1 MTIKI
6 LFSANEENWK
16 RYKAPLQ
23 DALDDKSL
31 DYELGITIIP
41 SEVDYI
47 IYAPTSSLQDFSPY
61 TKLKAVLNLWAGVEG
76 VTNNKTLNVPLARMV
91 DSGLTDGMVE
101 WVTGHTL
108 RHHLGIDKHI
118 HGQDGIW
125 RSYVPPLAKDRIIT
139 ILGLGTLGTACGIAL
154 KRLGF
159 KNDIKNRI
167 DETSKYIRPNEGTVD
182 YAYMFIPADGLYQDL
197 LNSRVG
203 SLKIRSKELVSYA
216 YQKKV
221 MIVSPMSLFPMLQ
234 ITMKALNNLKFEK
247 SIELV
252 IKNVQNLSDHL
263 ITYQTY
269 HNKLGNTLNTVVNHY
284 NRTSDEFKK
293 IDKDVMK
300 ISEGKFVTINNTIF
314 IFMLNRCIK
323 IKTIFK
329 TCRY

>member
-6 LFSANEENWK
+6 LFSANNENWE

-23 DALDDKSL
+23 DALDNKSL
-31 DYELGITIIP
+31 DYELGRTITP
-41 SEVDYI
+41 CEVDYI
-47 IYAPTSSLQDFSPY
+47 IYAPSSSLQDFSPY

-159 KNDIKNRI
+159 NVRGWSRREKRVDGIICFYGDDQVDSSLMDADI
-167 DETSKYIRPNEGTVD
+167 VV
-182 YAYMFIPADGLYQDL
+182 L
-197 LNSRVG
+197 LLPDTPLTQN
-203 SLKIRSKELVSYA
+203 I
-216 YQKKV
+216 
-221 MIVSPMSLFPMLQ
+221 
-234 ITMKALNNLKFEK
+234 LN
-247 SIELV
+247 
-252 IKNVQNLSDHL
+252 QH
-263 ITYQTY
+263 
-269 HNKLGNTLNTVVNHY
+269 TLNLLKRGAFVLNPGRGPLIDDDALLAALETGQIEHATLDVFRIEPLPQNHQYWSNNKVTVIPH
-284 NRTSDEFKK
+284 KA
-293 IDKDVMK
+293 
-300 ISEGKFVTINNTIF
+300 SET
-314 IFMLNRCIK
+314 RP
-323 IKTIFK
+323 KTASQVIAMNIE
-329 TCRY
+329 RAENGQELLYLVDRENGY

>member
-31 DYELGITIIP
+31 DYELGTTITP

-47 IYAPTSSLQDFSPY
+47 VYAPSSSLQDFSPY
-61 TKLKAVLNLWAGVEG
+61 AKLKAVLNLWAGVEG
-76 VTNNKTLNVPLARMV
+76 VTNNKTLKVPLARMV

-125 RSYVPPLAKDRIIT
+125 RSYVPPLAKDRVIT

-159 KNDIKNRI
+159 NVRGWSRREKRVDGILCFYGDEQIDSSLMDADI
-167 DETSKYIRPNEGTVD
+167 VV
-182 YAYMFIPADGLYQDL
+182 L
-197 LNSRVG
+197 LLPDTPLTQN
-203 SLKIRSKELVSYA
+203 I
-216 YQKKV
+216 
-221 MIVSPMSLFPMLQ
+221 
-234 ITMKALNNLKFEK
+234 LNK
-247 SIELV
+247 
-252 IKNVQNLSDHL
+252 H
-263 ITYQTY
+263 
-269 HNKLGNTLNTVVNHY
+269 TLNLLKRGAFVLNPGRGPLIDDDALLAALDSGQIEHATLDVFRIEPLPQNHQYWSNNKVTVIPH
-284 NRTSDEFKK
+284 KA
-293 IDKDVMK
+293 
-300 ISEGKFVTINNTIF
+300 SET
-314 IFMLNRCIK
+314 RP
-323 IKTIFK
+323 KTASQVIAMNIE
-329 TCRY
+329 RAENGQELLYLVDRENGY

>member
-6 LFSANEENWK
+6 LFSANDENWK

-31 DYELGITIIP
+31 DYELGRTITP
-41 SEVDYI
+41 CEVDYI
-47 IYAPTSSLQDFSPY
+47 IYAPSSSLQDFSPY

-125 RSYVPPLAKDRIIT
+125 RSYVPPLAKDRVIT

-159 KNDIKNRI
+159 NVRGWSRREKRVDGIICFYGDDQIDSSLMDADI
-167 DETSKYIRPNEGTVD
+167 VV
-182 YAYMFIPADGLYQDL
+182 L
-197 LNSRVG
+197 LLPDTPLTQN
-203 SLKIRSKELVSYA
+203 I
-216 YQKKV
+216 
-221 MIVSPMSLFPMLQ
+221 
-234 ITMKALNNLKFEK
+234 LN
-247 SIELV
+247 
-252 IKNVQNLSDHL
+252 QH
-263 ITYQTY
+263 
-269 HNKLGNTLNTVVNHY
+269 TLNLLKRGAFVLNPGRGPLIDDDALLAALETGQIEHATLDVFRIEPLPKNHQYWSNNKVTVIPH
-284 NRTSDEFKK
+284 KA
-293 IDKDVMK
+293 
-300 ISEGKFVTINNTIF
+300 SETRPKTASQVIAMN
-314 IFMLNRCIK
+314 IK
-323 IKTIFK
+323 RAENGQKLLYLVD
-329 TCRY
+329 RENGY

>member
-31 DYELGITIIP
+31 DYELGTTITP

-47 IYAPTSSLQDFSPY
+47 VYAPSSSLQDFSPY
-61 TKLKAVLNLWAGVEG
+61 AKLKAVLNLWAGVEG
-76 VTNNKTLNVPLARMV
+76 VTNNKTLKVPLARMV

-125 RSYVPPLAKDRIIT
+125 RSYVPPLAKDRVIT

-159 KNDIKNRI
+159 NVRGWSRREKRVDGIQCFYGDEQIDSSLMDADI
-167 DETSKYIRPNEGTVD
+167 VV
-182 YAYMFIPADGLYQDL
+182 L
-197 LNSRVG
+197 LLPDTPLTQN
-203 SLKIRSKELVSYA
+203 I
-216 YQKKV
+216 
-221 MIVSPMSLFPMLQ
+221 
-234 ITMKALNNLKFEK
+234 LNK
-247 SIELV
+247 
-252 IKNVQNLSDHL
+252 H
-263 ITYQTY
+263 
-269 HNKLGNTLNTVVNHY
+269 TLNLLKRGAFVLNPGRGPLIDDDALLAALDSGQIEHATLDVFRIEPLPQNHQYWSNNKVTVIPH
-284 NRTSDEFKK
+284 KA
-293 IDKDVMK
+293 
-300 ISEGKFVTINNTIF
+300 SETRPITASQVIAMN
-314 IFMLNRCIK
+314 IK
-323 IKTIFK
+323 
-329 TCRY
+329 RAENGQELLYLVDRENGY

>member
-31 DYELGITIIP
+31 DYELGTNITP

-47 IYAPTSSLQDFSPY
+47 IYAPSSSLQDFSPY

-76 VTNNKTLNVPLARMV
+76 VTNNKTLKVPLARMV

-125 RSYVPPLAKDRIIT
+125 RSYVPPLAKDRVIT

-159 KNDIKNRI
+159 NVRGWSRREKRVDGILCFYGDEQIDSSLMDADI
-167 DETSKYIRPNEGTVD
+167 VV
-182 YAYMFIPADGLYQDL
+182 L
-197 LNSRVG
+197 LLPDTPLTQN
-203 SLKIRSKELVSYA
+203 I
-216 YQKKV
+216 
-221 MIVSPMSLFPMLQ
+221 
-234 ITMKALNNLKFEK
+234 LN
-247 SIELV
+247 
-252 IKNVQNLSDHL
+252 QH
-263 ITYQTY
+263 
-269 HNKLGNTLNTVVNHY
+269 TLNLLKRGAFVLNPGRGPLIDDDALLAALDSGQIEHATLDVFRIEPLPKNHQYWSNNKVTVIPHKASETRPKTASQV
-284 NRTSDEFKK
+284 
-293 IDKDVMK
+293 
-300 ISEGKFVTINNTIF
+300 ISMNIEKAENGEELLYLVDRENG
-314 IFMLNRCIK
+314 
-323 IKTIFK
+323 
-329 TCRY
+329 Y

>member
-31 DYELGITIIP
+31 DYELGTNITP

-47 IYAPTSSLQDFSPY
+47 IYAPSSYLQDFSPY

-76 VTNNKTLNVPLARMV
+76 VTNNKTLKVPLARMV

-125 RSYVPPLAKDRIIT
+125 RSYVPPLAKDRVIT

-159 KNDIKNRI
+159 NVRGWSRREKRVDGILCFYGDEQIDSSLMDADI
-167 DETSKYIRPNEGTVD
+167 VV
-182 YAYMFIPADGLYQDL
+182 L
-197 LNSRVG
+197 LLPDTPLTQN
-203 SLKIRSKELVSYA
+203 I
-216 YQKKV
+216 
-221 MIVSPMSLFPMLQ
+221 
-234 ITMKALNNLKFEK
+234 LN
-247 SIELV
+247 
-252 IKNVQNLSDHL
+252 QH
-263 ITYQTY
+263 
-269 HNKLGNTLNTVVNHY
+269 TLNLLKRGAFVLNPGRGPLIDDDALLVALDSGQIEHATLDVFRIEPLPQNHQYWSNNKVTVIPH
-284 NRTSDEFKK
+284 KA
-293 IDKDVMK
+293 
-300 ISEGKFVTINNTIF
+300 SET
-314 IFMLNRCIK
+314 RP
-323 IKTIFK
+323 KTASQVIAMNIG
-329 TCRY
+329 RAENGQELLYLVDRENGY

>member
-31 DYELGITIIP
+31 DYELGTTITP

-47 IYAPTSSLQDFSPY
+47 IYAPSSYLQDFSPY

-76 VTNNKTLNVPLARMV
+76 VTNNKTLKVPLARMV

-125 RSYVPPLAKDRIIT
+125 RSYVPPLAKDRVIT

-159 KNDIKNRI
+159 NVRGWSRREKRVDGILCFYGDEQIDSSLMDADI
-167 DETSKYIRPNEGTVD
+167 VV
-182 YAYMFIPADGLYQDL
+182 L
-197 LNSRVG
+197 LLPDTPLTQN
-203 SLKIRSKELVSYA
+203 I
-216 YQKKV
+216 
-221 MIVSPMSLFPMLQ
+221 
-234 ITMKALNNLKFEK
+234 LN
-247 SIELV
+247 
-252 IKNVQNLSDHL
+252 QH
-263 ITYQTY
+263 
-269 HNKLGNTLNTVVNHY
+269 TLNLLKRGAFVLNPGRGPLIDDDALLVALDSGQIEHATLDVFRIEPLPQNHQYWSNNKVTVIPH
-284 NRTSDEFKK
+284 KA
-293 IDKDVMK
+293 
-300 ISEGKFVTINNTIF
+300 SET
-314 IFMLNRCIK
+314 RP
-323 IKTIFK
+323 KTASQVIAMNIE
-329 TCRY
+329 RAENGQELLYLVDRENGY

>member
-6 LFSANEENWK
+6 LFSANDENWK

-23 DALDDKSL
+23 DALDNKSL
-31 DYELGITIIP
+31 DYELGRTITP
-41 SEVDYI
+41 CEVDYI
-47 IYAPTSSLQDFSPY
+47 IYAPSSSLQDFSPY

-159 KNDIKNRI
+159 NVRGWSRREKRVDGIICFYGDDQVDSSLMDADI
-167 DETSKYIRPNEGTVD
+167 VV
-182 YAYMFIPADGLYQDL
+182 L
-197 LNSRVG
+197 LLPDTPLTQN
-203 SLKIRSKELVSYA
+203 I
-216 YQKKV
+216 
-221 MIVSPMSLFPMLQ
+221 
-234 ITMKALNNLKFEK
+234 LN
-247 SIELV
+247 
-252 IKNVQNLSDHL
+252 QH
-263 ITYQTY
+263 
-269 HNKLGNTLNTVVNHY
+269 TLNLLKRGAFVLNPGRGPLIDDDALLAALETGQIEHATLDVFRIEPLPQNHQYWSNNKVTVTPH
-284 NRTSDEFKK
+284 KA
-293 IDKDVMK
+293 
-300 ISEGKFVTINNTIF
+300 SET
-314 IFMLNRCIK
+314 RP
-323 IKTIFK
+323 KTASQVIAMNVE
-329 TCRY
+329 RAENGQELLYLVDRENGY

>member
-6 LFSANEENWK
+6 LFSANEENWR

-31 DYELGITIIP
+31 DYELGITITP

-47 IYAPTSSLQDFSPY
+47 IYAPSSPLQDFSPY

-76 VTNNKTLNVPLARMV
+76 VTTNKTLKVPLARMV

-154 KRLGF
+154 ERLGF
-159 KNDIKNRI
+159 NVRGWSRREKRVDGILCFYGDDQIDSSLLDADI
-167 DETSKYIRPNEGTVD
+167 VV
-182 YAYMFIPADGLYQDL
+182 L
-197 LNSRVG
+197 LLPDTPLTQN
-203 SLKIRSKELVSYA
+203 I
-216 YQKKV
+216 
-221 MIVSPMSLFPMLQ
+221 
-234 ITMKALNNLKFEK
+234 LN
-247 SIELV
+247 
-252 IKNVQNLSDHL
+252 QH
-263 ITYQTY
+263 
-269 HNKLGNTLNTVVNHY
+269 TLNLLKRGAFVLNPGRGPLIDDDALLAALETGQIEHATLDVFRIEPLPKNHQYWSNNKVTVIPH
-284 NRTSDEFKK
+284 KA
-293 IDKDVMK
+293 
-300 ISEGKFVTINNTIF
+300 SET
-314 IFMLNRCIK
+314 RP
-323 IKTIFK
+323 KTASQVIAMNIE
-329 TCRY
+329 RAENGQELLYLVDRENGY

>member
-31 DYELGITIIP
+31 HYELGITIIP

-47 IYAPTSSLQDFSPY
+47 IYAPSSPLQDFSPY

-76 VTNNKTLNVPLARMV
+76 VTNNKTLKVPLARMV

-154 KRLGF
+154 ERLGF
-159 KNDIKNRI
+159 NVRGWSRREKRVDGILCFYGDDQIDSSLLDADI
-167 DETSKYIRPNEGTVD
+167 VV
-182 YAYMFIPADGLYQDL
+182 L
-197 LNSRVG
+197 LLPDTPLTQN
-203 SLKIRSKELVSYA
+203 I
-216 YQKKV
+216 
-221 MIVSPMSLFPMLQ
+221 
-234 ITMKALNNLKFEK
+234 LN
-247 SIELV
+247 
-252 IKNVQNLSDHL
+252 QH
-263 ITYQTY
+263 
-269 HNKLGNTLNTVVNHY
+269 TLNLLKRGAFVLNPGRGPLIDDDALLAALETGQIEHATLDVFRIEPLPQNHQYWSNNKVTVIPH
-284 NRTSDEFKK
+284 KA
-293 IDKDVMK
+293 
-300 ISEGKFVTINNTIF
+300 SET
-314 IFMLNRCIK
+314 RP
-323 IKTIFK
+323 KTASQVIAMNIG
-329 TCRY
+329 RAENGQELLYLVDRENGY

>member
-6 LFSANEENWK
+6 LFSANEENWR

-23 DALDDKSL
+23 DALDNKSL
-31 DYELGITIIP
+31 DYELGITITP

-47 IYAPTSSLQDFSPY
+47 IYAPSSPLQDFSPY

-154 KRLGF
+154 ERLGF
-159 KNDIKNRI
+159 NVRGWSRKEKRVDGILCFYGDDQIDSSLLDADI
-167 DETSKYIRPNEGTVD
+167 VV
-182 YAYMFIPADGLYQDL
+182 L
-197 LNSRVG
+197 LLPDTPLTQN
-203 SLKIRSKELVSYA
+203 I
-216 YQKKV
+216 
-221 MIVSPMSLFPMLQ
+221 
-234 ITMKALNNLKFEK
+234 LN
-247 SIELV
+247 
-252 IKNVQNLSDHL
+252 QH
-263 ITYQTY
+263 
-269 HNKLGNTLNTVVNHY
+269 TLNLLKRGAFVLNPGRGPLIDDDALLAALETGQIEHATLDVFRIEPLPKNHQYWSNNKVTVIPH
-284 NRTSDEFKK
+284 KA
-293 IDKDVMK
+293 
-300 ISEGKFVTINNTIF
+300 SET
-314 IFMLNRCIK
+314 RP
-323 IKTIFK
+323 KTASQVIAMNIE
-329 TCRY
+329 RAENGQELLYLVDRENGY

>member
-31 DYELGITIIP
+31 DYELGTNIPP

-47 IYAPTSSLQDFSPY
+47 IYAPSSYLQDFSPY

-76 VTNNKTLNVPLARMV
+76 VTNNKTLKVPLARMV

-125 RSYVPPLAKDRIIT
+125 RSYVPPLAKDRVIT

-159 KNDIKNRI
+159 NVRGWSRREKRVDGILCFYGDEQIDSSLMDADI
-167 DETSKYIRPNEGTVD
+167 VV
-182 YAYMFIPADGLYQDL
+182 L
-197 LNSRVG
+197 LLPDTPLTQN
-203 SLKIRSKELVSYA
+203 I
-216 YQKKV
+216 
-221 MIVSPMSLFPMLQ
+221 
-234 ITMKALNNLKFEK
+234 LN
-247 SIELV
+247 
-252 IKNVQNLSDHL
+252 QH
-263 ITYQTY
+263 
-269 HNKLGNTLNTVVNHY
+269 TLNLLKRGAFVLNPGRGPLIDDDALLVALDSGQIEHATLDVFRIEPLPKNHQYWSNNKVTVTPH
-284 NRTSDEFKK
+284 KA
-293 IDKDVMK
+293 
-300 ISEGKFVTINNTIF
+300 SETRPITASQVIAMN
-314 IFMLNRCIK
+314 IK
-323 IKTIFK
+323 RAENGQKLLYLVD
-329 TCRY
+329 RENGY

>member
-31 DYELGITIIP
+31 DYELGTNITP

-47 IYAPTSSLQDFSPY
+47 IYAPSSYLQDFSPY

-76 VTNNKTLNVPLARMV
+76 VTNNKTLKVPLARMV

-125 RSYVPPLAKDRIIT
+125 RSYVPPLAKDRVIT

-159 KNDIKNRI
+159 NVRGWSRREKRVDGILCFYGDEQIDSSLMDADI
-167 DETSKYIRPNEGTVD
+167 VV
-182 YAYMFIPADGLYQDL
+182 L
-197 LNSRVG
+197 LLPDTPLTQN
-203 SLKIRSKELVSYA
+203 I
-216 YQKKV
+216 
-221 MIVSPMSLFPMLQ
+221 
-234 ITMKALNNLKFEK
+234 LN
-247 SIELV
+247 
-252 IKNVQNLSDHL
+252 QH
-263 ITYQTY
+263 
-269 HNKLGNTLNTVVNHY
+269 TLNLLKRGAFVLNPGRGPLIDDDALLVALDSGQIEHATLDVFRIEPLPKNHQYWSNNKVTVTPH
-284 NRTSDEFKK
+284 KA
-293 IDKDVMK
+293 
-300 ISEGKFVTINNTIF
+300 SETRPITASQVIAMN
-314 IFMLNRCIK
+314 IK
-323 IKTIFK
+323 RAENGQKLLYLVD
-329 TCRY
+329 RENGY

>member
-31 DYELGITIIP
+31 DYELGTTITP

-47 IYAPTSSLQDFSPY
+47 VYAPSSSLQDFSPY
-61 TKLKAVLNLWAGVEG
+61 AKLKAVLNLWAGVEG
-76 VTNNKTLNVPLARMV
+76 VTNNKTLKVPLARMV

-125 RSYVPPLAKDRIIT
+125 RSYVPPLAKDRVIT

-159 KNDIKNRI
+159 NVRGWSRREKRVDGIQCFYGDEQIDSSLMDADI
-167 DETSKYIRPNEGTVD
+167 VV
-182 YAYMFIPADGLYQDL
+182 L
-197 LNSRVG
+197 LLPDTPLTQN
-203 SLKIRSKELVSYA
+203 I
-216 YQKKV
+216 
-221 MIVSPMSLFPMLQ
+221 
-234 ITMKALNNLKFEK
+234 LNK
-247 SIELV
+247 
-252 IKNVQNLSDHL
+252 H
-263 ITYQTY
+263 
-269 HNKLGNTLNTVVNHY
+269 TLNLLKRGAFVLNPGRGPLIDDDALLAALDSGQIEHATLDVFRIEPLPQNHQYWSNNKVTVIPH
-284 NRTSDEFKK
+284 KA
-293 IDKDVMK
+293 
-300 ISEGKFVTINNTIF
+300 SET
-314 IFMLNRCIK
+314 RP
-323 IKTIFK
+323 KTASQVIAMNIE
-329 TCRY
+329 RAENGEELLYLVDRENGY

>member
-31 DYELGITIIP
+31 DYELGTNITP

-47 IYAPTSSLQDFSPY
+47 IYAPSSSLQDFSPY

-76 VTNNKTLNVPLARMV
+76 VTNNKTLKVPLARMV

-125 RSYVPPLAKDRIIT
+125 RSYVPPLAKDRVIT

-159 KNDIKNRI
+159 NVRGWSRREKRVDGILCFYGDEQIDSSLMDADI
-167 DETSKYIRPNEGTVD
+167 VV
-182 YAYMFIPADGLYQDL
+182 L
-197 LNSRVG
+197 LLPDTPLTQN
-203 SLKIRSKELVSYA
+203 I
-216 YQKKV
+216 
-221 MIVSPMSLFPMLQ
+221 
-234 ITMKALNNLKFEK
+234 LN
-247 SIELV
+247 
-252 IKNVQNLSDHL
+252 QH
-263 ITYQTY
+263 
-269 HNKLGNTLNTVVNHY
+269 TLNLLKRGAFVLNPGRGPLIDDDALLVALDSGQIEHATLDVFRIEPLPKNHQYWSNNKVTVTPH
-284 NRTSDEFKK
+284 KA
-293 IDKDVMK
+293 
-300 ISEGKFVTINNTIF
+300 SETRPITASQVIAMN
-314 IFMLNRCIK
+314 IK
-323 IKTIFK
+323 RAENGQKLLYLVD
-329 TCRY
+329 RENGY

>member
-6 LFSANEENWK
+6 LFSANEENWR

-31 DYELGITIIP
+31 DYELGITITP

-154 KRLGF
+154 ERLGF
-159 KNDIKNRI
+159 NVRGWSRSEKRVDGILCFYGDDQIDSSLLDADI
-167 DETSKYIRPNEGTVD
+167 VV
-182 YAYMFIPADGLYQDL
+182 L
-197 LNSRVG
+197 LLPDTPLTQN
-203 SLKIRSKELVSYA
+203 I
-216 YQKKV
+216 
-221 MIVSPMSLFPMLQ
+221 
-234 ITMKALNNLKFEK
+234 LN
-247 SIELV
+247 
-252 IKNVQNLSDHL
+252 QH
-263 ITYQTY
+263 
-269 HNKLGNTLNTVVNHY
+269 TLNLLKRGAFVLNPGRGPLIDDDALLAALETGQIEHATLDVFRIEPLPKNHQYWSNNKVTVIPH
-284 NRTSDEFKK
+284 KA
-293 IDKDVMK
+293 
-300 ISEGKFVTINNTIF
+300 SET
-314 IFMLNRCIK
+314 RP
-323 IKTIFK
+323 KTASQVIAMNIE
-329 TCRY
+329 RAENGQELLYLVDRENGY

>member
-6 LFSANEENWK
+6 LFSANEENWR

-31 DYELGITIIP
+31 DYELGITITP

-47 IYAPTSSLQDFSPY
+47 IYAPTSSLQVFSPY

-154 KRLGF
+154 ERLGF
-159 KNDIKNRI
+159 NVRGWSRREKRVDGILCFYGDDQIDSSLLDADI
-167 DETSKYIRPNEGTVD
+167 VV
-182 YAYMFIPADGLYQDL
+182 L
-197 LNSRVG
+197 LLPDTPLTQN
-203 SLKIRSKELVSYA
+203 I
-216 YQKKV
+216 
-221 MIVSPMSLFPMLQ
+221 
-234 ITMKALNNLKFEK
+234 LN
-247 SIELV
+247 
-252 IKNVQNLSDHL
+252 QH
-263 ITYQTY
+263 
-269 HNKLGNTLNTVVNHY
+269 TLNLLKRGAFVLNPGRGPLIDDDALLAALETGQIEHATLDVFRIEPLPKNHQYWSNNKVTVIPH
-284 NRTSDEFKK
+284 KA
-293 IDKDVMK
+293 
-300 ISEGKFVTINNTIF
+300 SET
-314 IFMLNRCIK
+314 RP
-323 IKTIFK
+323 KTASQVIAMNIE
-329 TCRY
+329 RAENGQELLYLVDRENGY

>member
-31 DYELGITIIP
+31 DYELGTTITP

-47 IYAPTSSLQDFSPY
+47 IYAPSSYLQDFSPY

-76 VTNNKTLNVPLARMV
+76 VTNNKTLKVPLARMV

-125 RSYVPPLAKDRIIT
+125 RSYVPPLAKDRVIT

-159 KNDIKNRI
+159 NVR
-167 DETSKYIRPNEGTVD
+167 GW
-182 YAYMFIPADGLYQDL
+182 
-197 LNSRVG
+197 SR
-203 SLKIRSKELVSYA
+203 R
-216 YQKKV
+216 
-221 MIVSPMSLFPMLQ
+221 
-234 ITMKALNNLKFEK
+234 EK
-247 SIELV
+247 SVDGILCFYGDEQIDSSLMDADIV
-252 IKNVQNLSDHL
+252 VLLLPDTPLTQNIL
-263 ITYQTY
+263 
-269 HNKLGNTLNTVVNHY
+269 NKHTLNLLKRGAFVLNPGRGPLIDDDALLVALDSGQIEHATLDVFRIEPLPKNHQYWSNNKVTVIPH
-284 NRTSDEFKK
+284 KA
-293 IDKDVMK
+293 
-300 ISEGKFVTINNTIF
+300 SETRPITASQVIAMN
-314 IFMLNRCIK
+314 IK
-323 IKTIFK
+323 RAENGQKLLYLVD
-329 TCRY
+329 RENGY

>member
-31 DYELGITIIP
+31 DYELGTTITP

-47 IYAPTSSLQDFSPY
+47 IYAPSSSLQDFSPY

-159 KNDIKNRI
+159 NVR
-167 DETSKYIRPNEGTVD
+167 GW
-182 YAYMFIPADGLYQDL
+182 
-197 LNSRVG
+197 SR
-203 SLKIRSKELVSYA
+203 RE
-216 YQKKV
+216 KKV
-221 MIVSPMSLFPMLQ
+221 DGILCFYGDEQIDSSLMDADIVVLLLPDTPLTQ
-234 ITMKALNNLKFEK
+234 NILN
-247 SIELV
+247 
-252 IKNVQNLSDHL
+252 QH
-263 ITYQTY
+263 
-269 HNKLGNTLNTVVNHY
+269 TLNLLKRGAFVLNPGRGPLIDDAALLAALETGQIEHATLDVFRIEPLPQNHQYWSNNKVTVIPH
-284 NRTSDEFKK
+284 KA
-293 IDKDVMK
+293 
-300 ISEGKFVTINNTIF
+300 SET
-314 IFMLNRCIK
+314 RP
-323 IKTIFK
+323 KTASQVIAMNIE
-329 TCRY
+329 RAENGQELLYLVDRENGY

>member
-31 DYELGITIIP
+31 DYELGTNITP

-47 IYAPTSSLQDFSPY
+47 IYAPSSSLQDFSPY

-76 VTNNKTLNVPLARMV
+76 VTNNKTLKVPLARMV

-125 RSYVPPLAKDRIIT
+125 RSYVPPLAKDRVIT

-159 KNDIKNRI
+159 NVR
-167 DETSKYIRPNEGTVD
+167 GW
-182 YAYMFIPADGLYQDL
+182 
-197 LNSRVG
+197 SR
-203 SLKIRSKELVSYA
+203 R
-216 YQKKV
+216 
-221 MIVSPMSLFPMLQ
+221 
-234 ITMKALNNLKFEK
+234 EK
-247 SIELV
+247 SVDGILCFYGDEQIDSSLMDADIV
-252 IKNVQNLSDHL
+252 VLLLPDTPLTQNILNQH
-263 ITYQTY
+263 
-269 HNKLGNTLNTVVNHY
+269 TLNLLKRGAFVLNPGRGPLIDDDALLAALDSGQIEHATLDVFRIEPLPKNHQYWSNNKVTVIPH
-284 NRTSDEFKK
+284 KA
-293 IDKDVMK
+293 
-300 ISEGKFVTINNTIF
+300 SETRPITASQVIAMN
-314 IFMLNRCIK
+314 IK
-323 IKTIFK
+323 RAENGQKLLYLVD
-329 TCRY
+329 RENGY

>member
-6 LFSANEENWK
+6 LFSANDENWK

-23 DALDDKSL
+23 DALDNKSL
-31 DYELGITIIP
+31 DYELGRTITP
-41 SEVDYI
+41 CEVDYI
-47 IYAPTSSLQDFSPY
+47 IYAPSSSLQDFSPY

-159 KNDIKNRI
+159 NVRGWSRREKRVDGIICFYGDDQVDSSLMDADI
-167 DETSKYIRPNEGTVD
+167 VV
-182 YAYMFIPADGLYQDL
+182 L
-197 LNSRVG
+197 L
-203 SLKIRSKELVSYA
+203 
-216 YQKKV
+216 
-221 MIVSPMSLFPMLQ
+221 
-234 ITMKALNNLKFEK
+234 
-247 SIELV
+247 
-252 IKNVQNLSDHL
+252 LSDTPLTQNILNQH
-263 ITYQTY
+263 
-269 HNKLGNTLNTVVNHY
+269 TLNLLKRGAFVLNPGRGPLIDDDALLAALETGQIEHATLDVFRIEPLPKNHQYWSNNKVTVIPHKASETRP
-284 NRTSDEFKK
+284 RTASQV
-293 IDKDVMK
+293 IAM
-300 ISEGKFVTINNTIF
+300 N
-314 IFMLNRCIK
+314 IK
-323 IKTIFK
+323 RAENGQKLLYLVD
-329 TCRY
+329 RENGY

>member
-6 LFSANEENWK
+6 LFSANEENWR

-31 DYELGITIIP
+31 DYELGITITP

-47 IYAPTSSLQDFSPY
+47 IYAPSSSLQDFSPY

-154 KRLGF
+154 ERLGF
-159 KNDIKNRI
+159 NVRGWSRREKRVDGILCFYGDDQIDSSLLDADI
-167 DETSKYIRPNEGTVD
+167 VV
-182 YAYMFIPADGLYQDL
+182 L
-197 LNSRVG
+197 LLPDTPLTQN
-203 SLKIRSKELVSYA
+203 I
-216 YQKKV
+216 
-221 MIVSPMSLFPMLQ
+221 
-234 ITMKALNNLKFEK
+234 LN
-247 SIELV
+247 
-252 IKNVQNLSDHL
+252 QH
-263 ITYQTY
+263 
-269 HNKLGNTLNTVVNHY
+269 TLNLLKRGAFVLNPGRGPLIDDDALLAALETGQIEHATLDVFRIEPLPQNHQYWSNNKVTVIPH
-284 NRTSDEFKK
+284 KA
-293 IDKDVMK
+293 
-300 ISEGKFVTINNTIF
+300 SET
-314 IFMLNRCIK
+314 RP
-323 IKTIFK
+323 KTASQVIAMNIE
-329 TCRY
+329 RAENGQELLYLVDRENGY

>member
-31 DYELGITIIP
+31 DYELGTTITP
-41 SEVDYI
+41 SEVDFI
-47 IYAPTSSLQDFSPY
+47 IYAPSSSLQDFSPY

-125 RSYVPPLAKDRIIT
+125 RSYVPPLAKDRIVT

-159 KNDIKNRI
+159 NVRGWSRREKRVDGIICFYGDDQVDSSLMDADI
-167 DETSKYIRPNEGTVD
+167 VV
-182 YAYMFIPADGLYQDL
+182 L
-197 LNSRVG
+197 LLPDTPLTQN
-203 SLKIRSKELVSYA
+203 I
-216 YQKKV
+216 
-221 MIVSPMSLFPMLQ
+221 
-234 ITMKALNNLKFEK
+234 LN
-247 SIELV
+247 
-252 IKNVQNLSDHL
+252 QH
-263 ITYQTY
+263 
-269 HNKLGNTLNTVVNHY
+269 TLNLLKRGAFVLNPGRGPLIDDDALLAALETGQIEHATLDVFRIEPLPKNHQYWSNNKVTVIPHKASETRP
-284 NRTSDEFKK
+284 RTASQV
-293 IDKDVMK
+293 IAM
-300 ISEGKFVTINNTIF
+300 N
-314 IFMLNRCIK
+314 IK
-323 IKTIFK
+323 RAENGQKLLYLVD
-329 TCRY
+329 RENGY

>member
-31 DYELGITIIP
+31 DYELGTNITP

-47 IYAPTSSLQDFSPY
+47 IYAPSSSLQDFSPY

-159 KNDIKNRI
+159 NVRGWSRREKRVDGIICFYGDDQVDSSLMDADI
-167 DETSKYIRPNEGTVD
+167 VV
-182 YAYMFIPADGLYQDL
+182 L
-197 LNSRVG
+197 LLPDTPLTQN
-203 SLKIRSKELVSYA
+203 I
-216 YQKKV
+216 
-221 MIVSPMSLFPMLQ
+221 
-234 ITMKALNNLKFEK
+234 LN
-247 SIELV
+247 
-252 IKNVQNLSDHL
+252 QH
-263 ITYQTY
+263 
-269 HNKLGNTLNTVVNHY
+269 TLNLLKRGAFVLNPGRGPLIDDDALLAALETGQIEHATLDVFRIEPLPKNHQYWSNNKVTVIPH
-284 NRTSDEFKK
+284 KA
-293 IDKDVMK
+293 
-300 ISEGKFVTINNTIF
+300 SETRPITASQVIAMN
-314 IFMLNRCIK
+314 IK
-323 IKTIFK
+323 RAENGQKLLYLVD
-329 TCRY
+329 RENGY

>member
-6 LFSANEENWK
+6 LFSANDENWK

-23 DALDDKSL
+23 DALDNKSL
-31 DYELGITIIP
+31 DYELGRTITP
-41 SEVDYI
+41 CEVDYI
-47 IYAPTSSLQDFSPY
+47 IYAPSSSLQDFSPY

-159 KNDIKNRI
+159 NVRGWSRREKRVDGIICFYGDDQVDSSLMDADI
-167 DETSKYIRPNEGTVD
+167 VV
-182 YAYMFIPADGLYQDL
+182 L
-197 LNSRVG
+197 LLPDTPLTQN
-203 SLKIRSKELVSYA
+203 I
-216 YQKKV
+216 
-221 MIVSPMSLFPMLQ
+221 
-234 ITMKALNNLKFEK
+234 LN
-247 SIELV
+247 
-252 IKNVQNLSDHL
+252 QH
-263 ITYQTY
+263 
-269 HNKLGNTLNTVVNHY
+269 TLNLLKRGAFVLNPGRGPLIDDDALLAALETGQIEHATLDVFRIEPLPQNHQYWSNNKVTVIPH
-284 NRTSDEFKK
+284 KA
-293 IDKDVMK
+293 
-300 ISEGKFVTINNTIF
+300 SET
-314 IFMLNRCIK
+314 RP
-323 IKTIFK
+323 KTASQVIAMNIE
-329 TCRY
+329 RAENGQELLYLVDRENGY

>member
-31 DYELGITIIP
+31 DYELGTTITP

-47 IYAPTSSLQDFSPY
+47 IYAPSSPLQDFSPY

-76 VTNNKTLNVPLARMV
+76 VTNNKTLKVPLARMV

-159 KNDIKNRI
+159 NVRGWSRREKRVDGILCFYGDEQIDSSLMDADI
-167 DETSKYIRPNEGTVD
+167 VV
-182 YAYMFIPADGLYQDL
+182 L
-197 LNSRVG
+197 LLPDTPLTQN
-203 SLKIRSKELVSYA
+203 I
-216 YQKKV
+216 
-221 MIVSPMSLFPMLQ
+221 
-234 ITMKALNNLKFEK
+234 LN
-247 SIELV
+247 
-252 IKNVQNLSDHL
+252 QH
-263 ITYQTY
+263 
-269 HNKLGNTLNTVVNHY
+269 TLNLLKRGAFVLNPGRGPLIDDDALLAALETGQIEHATLDVFRIEPLPQNHQYWSNNKVTVIPH
-284 NRTSDEFKK
+284 KA
-293 IDKDVMK
+293 
-300 ISEGKFVTINNTIF
+300 SET
-314 IFMLNRCIK
+314 RP
-323 IKTIFK
+323 KTASQVIAMNIE
-329 TCRY
+329 RAENGQELLYLVDRENGY